1 MGLTPSEVYNM
12 ELWEYNAMVEGYK
25 LQTAAE
31 HKKRTALAW
40 QTANFA
46 AAAMSG
52 KLRSLD
58 RYIDDKE
65 KKEAPK
71 IGREEFEKKLNEARR
86 LNGGTAEDT

>member
-1 MGLTPSEVYNM
+1 M
-12 ELWEYNAMVEGYK
+12 ELWEYNAMIEGYK
-25 LQTAAE
+25 LKTAAE
-31 HKKRTALAW
+31 QKKRTALAW

-71 IGREEFEKKLNEARR
+71 IGREEFEKKLNDARR
-86 LNGGTAEDT
+86 LNGGIQKNT

>member
-1 MGLTPSEVYNM
+1 MGLTPSEVYGM

-25 LQTAAE
+25 LKTAAE
-31 HKKRTALAW
+31 QKKRTALAW

-58 RYIDDKE
+58 RYIDDNE

-86 LNGGTAEDT
+86 LKCGTDQNT